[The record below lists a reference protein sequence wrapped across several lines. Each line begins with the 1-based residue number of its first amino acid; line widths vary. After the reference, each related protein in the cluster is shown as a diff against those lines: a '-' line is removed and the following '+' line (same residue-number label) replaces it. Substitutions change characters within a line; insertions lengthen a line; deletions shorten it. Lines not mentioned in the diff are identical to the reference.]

1 MGRIIAIISASVIA
15 AAVILSLTVFKEKIK
30 SAFYIGHMESD
41 NRIRQM
47 NIDRIMDRLNIR
59 RGDRVADIG
68 AGSGLFSRKLSSL
81 VSSGGKVYSVD
92 INKELLMHIDEVN
105 EKENIKN
112 IQTVL
117 AGEDDPG
124 IPGPVDLVFICDTF
138 HYMDNQERY
147 IGKLVDYLDKN
158 GRIAIVSF
166 IRTWPPM
173 SNKFT
178 DKDLTAWMEKA
189 GMQLAGYHDDIIQD
203 QYLAIYRKK

>member
-81 VSSGGKVYSVD
+81 VSSGGKVYSVE